1 MCNDN
6 NMFIDD
12 ETVSCGSNVQIPSF
26 LWVNN
31 TVSLLFCC
39 RFVPGI
45 LGFQYG
51 SVVKIP
57 LAQAKCIFF
66 LHSSIDIF
74 PCENIPCPM
83 SYSINDMLPSSAV
96 VVQFPFSPKDQNNM
110 LYSNSS
116 CPWLNQSSS
125 HFMLASHVSP
135 VPPIPT
141 ICQNGI
147 HENIIWKKPKCSSK
161 KQISQFPF
169 KKNTNFPSNSPFN
182 QAIWHFSLGP
192 ERIPSRWW
200 SGLVTPGAKIWGR
213 RRQCESG
220 DLRLMSNDWRDLVF
234 YTQAKMWFI
243 QPKFAETA
251 SIVRMIL
258 SCKSSSPL

>member
-96 VVQFPFSPKDQNNM
+96 VQFPFSPKIKQTCYIQIRHAHGSINQVHI
-110 LYSNSS
+110 S
-116 CPWLNQSSS
+116 CLLPMFPRFLQSQ
-125 HFMLASHVSP
+125 L
-135 VPPIPT
+135 
-141 ICQNGI
+141 
-147 HENIIWKKPKCSSK
+147 
-161 KQISQFPF
+161 
-169 KKNTNFPSNSPFN
+169 
-182 QAIWHFSLGP
+182 
-192 ERIPSRWW
+192 
-200 SGLVTPGAKIWGR
+200 
-213 RRQCESG
+213 
-220 DLRLMSNDWRDLVF
+220 
-234 YTQAKMWFI
+234 
-243 QPKFAETA
+243 FA
-251 SIVRMIL
+251 RMG
-258 SCKSSSPL
+258 SMKT